1 MTDSRFEAD
10 VIFIFDELDKFLEQD
25 KPVRPETWGDSKL
38 IMRNR
43 KEQDGDRDE
52 LSSEQNIA
60 IFTFDKLDN
69 FHKSIRLRF
78 SSRFHLRNRNKQ
90 EKNELVDERRII
102 RNLCEK
108 RVKNDEKCGVD
119 VRLQALKAVQKKIE
133 FSNERFEIEE
143 KQFSKTFQFCLILL
157 AICIFIL
164 DLMIR
169 FPNISI
175 DKLFSI
181 ILHPTNYSIIQKFM
195 LPSIA
200 FILFALNFCN
210 ESSSNKKFL
219 MNKRRLELI
228 EQAIELT
235 QTKV

>member
-25 KPVRPETWGDSKL
+25 KTIRSETWRDSKL

-69 FHKSIRLRF
+69 FYKSIRLGF

-90 EKNELVDERRII
+90 EKNELTDERRII
-102 RNLCEK
+102 RDLCEK
-108 RVKNDEKCGVD
+108 RVKDDGKFGVD

-133 FSNERFEIEE
+133 FSNERFELEE
-143 KQFSKTFQFCLILL
+143 KQFSKTIQFLYVLL
-157 AICIFIL
+157 AICFFIL
-164 DLMIR
+164 QLKMR
-169 FPNISI
+169 FSDSSI
-175 DKLFSI
+175 DKLFNI
-181 ILHPTNYSIIQKFM
+181 ILHPTNYSIIQ
-195 LPSIA
+195 
-200 FILFALNFCN
+200 LFKSLYCPVLDLF
-210 ESSSNKKFL
+210 SSL
-219 MNKRRLELI
+219 
-228 EQAIELT
+228 
-235 QTKV
+235 